1 MEPEPERHQNQGS
14 TRDWLLSPSF
24 FSQVICF
31 SLSTSCLQI
40 LRDVGL
46 DVALWLVSVWS
57 PDIPTFLVSSLS
69 SGGLNHT
76 RTPVVAVFPL
86 ELAKEWVTR
95 WQEESERSGDF
106 FPLPPWPTS
115 HLWHYLY
122 PSKAAAPP
130 EGPSPHFQ
138 ASLSSSN
145 TISASCP
152 VRPRVVMASYYYSG
166 WPYHPLFVLLTLP
179 VVLQIVVD

>member
-1 MEPEPERHQNQGS
+1 MASDRSKRQITMELPSLKILQWFHAVCVPNPK
-14 TRDWLLSPSF
+14 LL
-24 FSQVICF
+24 
-31 SLSTSCLQI
+31 
-40 LRDVGL
+40 R
-46 DVALWLVSVWS
+46 VADRS